1 MALSMI
7 ELESV
12 SKKFGEQLV
21 LADVSMTVKEGEIV
35 GLLGPNG
42 SGKTTMIRLMNGV
55 INPTSGKLNVN
66 GMDPQNNG
74 DEVRKNCGI
83 LTENAGL
90 YHEMSGMDNLIFFA
104 KLYGHYDKNQIGYL
118 LDEFELAEHKHKKVG
133 TYSTG
138 MKRRLGIIKAILHKP
153 KILFLDEPTNGLDP
167 EGIKLVLKFIKELNE
182 REGTTIFL
190 CSHILHQL
198 ENICEQYLFLND
210 GKIIESGTLTA
221 LQTKHVSQIQLK
233 VVTNLDAREDQ
244 WSGYP
249 VLKKGKNT
257 LQFLLPSRDHIT
269 PLLEKII
276 RKAWIHHVEIE
287 NYDLESIYF
296 KVRGGNDEY

>member
-1 MALSMI
+1 MAQNIIKLK
-7 ELESV
+7 SV
-12 SKKFGEQLV
+12 SKKFADQLV
-21 LADVSMTVKEGEIV
+21 LADVSMTVKEGGIV

-55 INPTSGKLNVN
+55 IKPTSGELSVN
-66 GMDPQNNG
+66 GMNPQHDG
-74 DEVRKNCGI
+74 DELRKNCGI

-90 YHEMSGMDNLIFFA
+90 YHEMSGIDNLIFFA
-104 KLYGHYDKNQIGYL
+104 KLYGHYDKIQIANL

-153 KILFLDEPTNGLDP
+153 RILFLDEPTNGLDP

-210 GKIIESGTLTA
+210 GKIIESGTLTD
-221 LQTKHVSQIQLK
+221 LQTKYVSQIQLK
-233 VVTNLDAREDQ
+233 VVTNLEPEEHYWA
-244 WSGYP
+244 GYP

-257 LQFLLPSRDHIT
+257 LQFTLPSRDHIS
-269 PLLEKII
+269 PLLEQII

-296 KVRGGNDEY
+296 RVRGGKDE

>member
-1 MALSMI
+1 MAQNII
-7 ELESV
+7 ELKSV
-12 SKKFGEQLV
+12 SKKFADQLV

-55 INPTSGKLNVN
+55 IKPTSGELSVN
-66 GMDPQNNG
+66 GMNPQHDG
-74 DEVRKNCGI
+74 EELRKNCGI

-90 YHEMSGMDNLIFFA
+90 YHEMSGIDNLIFFA
-104 KLYGHYDKNQIGYL
+104 KLYGHYDKIQIANL

-153 KILFLDEPTNGLDP
+153 RILFLDEPTNGLDP

-198 ENICEQYLFLND
+198 ENICEHYLFLND
-210 GKIIESGTLTA
+210 GKIIESGTLTE
-221 LQTKHVSQIQLK
+221 LQTKHASQIQLK
-233 VVTNLDAREDQ
+233 VVTNLEPEEHHWA
-244 WSGYP
+244 GYP

-257 LQFLLPSRDHIT
+257 LQFTLPSRDHIS
-269 PLLEKII
+269 PLLEQII
-276 RKAWIHHVEIE
+276 RKSWIHHVEIE

-296 KVRGGNDEY
+296 RVRGGQDE